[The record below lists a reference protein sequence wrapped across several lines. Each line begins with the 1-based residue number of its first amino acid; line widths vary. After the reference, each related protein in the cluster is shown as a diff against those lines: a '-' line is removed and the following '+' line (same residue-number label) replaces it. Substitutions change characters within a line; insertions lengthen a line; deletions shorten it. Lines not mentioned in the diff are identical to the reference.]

1 MIRRINVTILQTKII
16 CGDKYMQTHIDI
28 NGFEV
33 KLFEKMYD
41 YVYSADFSNYADEEV
56 DASAFSEYDAES
68 MLPNVLV
75 RKINLYENV
84 NFLVGAVNDNEL
96 PETIVIDGVEYT
108 QVNFGEDE
116 ISYLKTE
123 ALDEP
128 VYTLIYRT
136 VLITNGVYLYVYPFD
151 AEIFETEEE
160 AQAKADEI
168 ND

>member
-1 MIRRINVTILQTKII
+1 MP
-16 CGDKYMQTHIDI
+16 THIDI

-33 KLFEKMYD
+33 QLFEKMYD
-41 YVYSADFSNYADEEV
+41 YVCNADFSNYADEEV
-56 DASAFSEYDAES
+56 DDSAFAEGDTGAS
-68 MLPNVLV
+68 LPKVLV

-84 NFLVGAVNDNEL
+84 NFLIGMPHEKQMNEHGCDF
-96 PETIVIDGVEYT
+96 PETILIEDVEYT

-136 VLITNGVYLYVYPFD
+136 VLITNGVYLYVYPFET
-151 AEIFETEEE
+151 EIFETEEE
-160 AQAKADEI
+160 AQAKADEL

>member
-1 MIRRINVTILQTKII
+1 MNITTTQ
-16 CGDKYMQTHIDI
+16 IDI
-28 NGFEV
+28 NGVEV
-33 KLFEKMYD
+33 QLFEKIID
-41 YVYSADFSNYADEEV
+41 YASRNADFSNYADEEV
-56 DASAFSEYDAES
+56 DASAFSEFDAES

-75 RKINLYENV
+75 RQINLYENV

-151 AEIFETEEE
+151 TEIFETEED
-160 AQAKADEI
+160 AQVEADEI
-168 ND
+168 NCS

>member
-1 MIRRINVTILQTKII
+1 MP
-16 CGDKYMQTHIDI
+16 THIDI

-33 KLFEKMYD
+33 QLFEKMYD
-41 YVYSADFSNYADEEV
+41 YIHNVDFSNYADEEV

-75 RKINLYENV
+75 RIINLYENV
-84 NFLVGAVNDNEL
+84 NFLVGEVNDKEL
-96 PETIVIDGVEYT
+96 PEAIVIDGVEYT

-151 AEIFETEEE
+151 TEIFETEEE
-160 AQAKADEI
+160 AQEKAEELNCNEI
-168 ND
+168 M

>member
-1 MIRRINVTILQTKII
+1 MP
-16 CGDKYMQTHIDI
+16 THIDI

-33 KLFEKMYD
+33 NLFEKMYD
-41 YVYSADFSNYADEEV
+41 YVCNADFSNYADEEV

-75 RKINLYENV
+75 RIINLYENV
-84 NFLVGAVNDNEL
+84 NFLVGAVNDKEL
-96 PETIVIDGVEYT
+96 PETIVIDDVEYT

-151 AEIFETEEE
+151 TEIFETEEE
-160 AQAKADEI
+160 AQEKAEEL

>member
-1 MIRRINVTILQTKII
+1 MP
-16 CGDKYMQTHIDI
+16 THIDI

-33 KLFEKMYD
+33 QLFEKMYD
-41 YVYSADFSNYADEEV
+41 YVRNAYFSNYADEEV
-56 DASAFSEYDAES
+56 DVSTEYDAES
-68 MLPNVLV
+68 MLPKVLV

-84 NFLVGAVNDNEL
+84 NFLLGMAHEKQMAEYGCEF
-96 PETIVIDGVEYT
+96 PETIEVDGVEYT

-128 VYTLIYRT
+128 VYTLICRT
-136 VLITNGVYLYVYPFD
+136 VLVTNGVYLYVYPFD
-151 AEIFETEEE
+151 TEIFETEEE
-160 AQAKADEI
+160 AQAEADEL